1 MSEPSTSTSTSR
13 PTCRV
18 PPRKRKRTPSPEE
31 GSLVETRP
39 GGGVDLF
46 PRPPFRR
53 VQIAD
58 ARESSDTDEYESE
71 DPERRSTRQ
80 PPVANPAQE
89 LVSTDDSSGDDA
101 STSSWSEY
109 EEEDLSTQRSPSPGT
124 PTSSGRRNLK
134 PSIGMTTGRTEPKT
148 TSTHTAMRN
157 FNSDLNLSHII
168 CSRPFPVVWAGYA
181 ITHK

>member
-1 MSEPSTSTSTSR
+1 M
-13 PTCRV
+13 
-18 PPRKRKRTPSPEE
+18 
-31 GSLVETRP
+31 ETRP

-53 VQIAD
+53 VHIAD

-89 LVSTDDSSGDDA
+89 SVSTDDSSGDDA

-124 PTSSGRRNLK
+124 PTSSGTKEFEAVHRDDDRENGAEDDFVTY
-134 PSIGMTTGRTEPKT
+134 SNVE
-148 TSTHTAMRN
+148 
-157 FNSDLNLSHII
+157 FQ
-168 CSRPFPVVWAGYA
+168 F
-181 ITHK
+181 